1 MSYWEEKH
9 SAPEQKPLTP
19 EQQFEKSYW
28 KAQEEDDPEEDAYF
42 DEFGYDESDEDEEEE
57 EE

>member
-28 KAQEEDDPEEDAYF
+28 KAQEEDDEEVF
-42 DEFGYDESDEDEEEE
+42 DDYSLEDKYLDEDEEEE